1 MNEHIRN
8 WQSYV
13 IIKISLILNAFT
25 HMKKICLLLIGTSS
39 LMANANIIYE
49 YRDNSRGGQLFLTN
63 IQQDT
68 SGSGKFTQKSITYYP
83 DTKLHGNGDIPETY
97 NPSTAS
103 TPSRS
108 ANKNAYDHFIRASAS
123 RHGIDPALVKAIIHT
138 ESAFNLNARSPVGA
152 MGLMQLM
159 PGTAR
164 DMGVSNAWDAAQN
177 IEGGVKYLAWLKR
190 QTNNLDHI
198 IAAYNA
204 GFGNVKKYGG
214 IPPFRE
220 TQNYVK
226 SVKNRYMTLY
236 RNDPSLMRY
245 LAQATT
251 TTTSTQSMTITPVAQ
266 NTAQP
271 LVQTGSGRI
280 YINNGASLDG
290 VR

>member
-1 MNEHIRN
+1 
-8 WQSYV
+8 
-13 IIKISLILNAFT
+13 
-25 HMKKICLLLIGTSS
+25 MKKSLLSFFGVLPLSALS
-39 LMANANIIYE
+39 LTATANTIYGYE
-49 YRDNSRGGQLFLTN
+49 DNSRGGQLFLTN

-68 SGSGKFTQKSITYYP
+68 SGASKFTQKSVTYYP
-83 DTKLHGNGDIPETY
+83 DTKLHTSGQVPATY

-108 ANKNAYDHFIRASAS
+108 ANKNAYDHLIRASAA
-123 RHGIDPALVKAIIHT
+123 RHGIDPALVKAVIHT
-138 ESAFNLNARSPVGA
+138 ESAFNPNARSPVGA

-164 DMGVSNAWDAAQN
+164 DMGVVNAWDPAQN

-190 QTNNLDHI
+190 QTSNLDHI

-204 GFGNVKKYGG
+204 GYGNVKKYGG

-236 RNDPSLMRY
+236 RNDASLMGY
-245 LAQATT
+245 LAQAPATT
-251 TTTSTQSMTITPVAQ
+251 TQTTAIVPVSYAAPQNNVQPTI
-266 NTAQP
+266 
-271 LVQTGSGRI
+271 QTGSGRI
-280 YINNGASLDG
+280 YISSGSS
-290 VR
+290 R